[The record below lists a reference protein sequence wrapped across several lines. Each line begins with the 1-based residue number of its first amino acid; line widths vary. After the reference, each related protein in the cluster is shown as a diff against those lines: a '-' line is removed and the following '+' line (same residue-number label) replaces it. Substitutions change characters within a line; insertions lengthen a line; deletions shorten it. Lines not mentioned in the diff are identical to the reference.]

1 MAVDDEFP
9 LSTAILTSDRGRE
22 AVVKIGSRADRALQ
36 TDRNEIAEPRG
47 SATRPSQLEINVIGA
62 PSSSDRTHPELTE
75 VLGECRRAFLSVAL
89 FSGMVNLLMLAGPL
103 YMLQVYDRV
112 LTSRSISTLV
122 ALSVLLI
129 FAYSFQAGFEVLR
142 SRLTVRIASLFD
154 LRLGALLYEAVI
166 KLANRNQTSAE
177 VHQPLRDVDQ
187 IRTFL
192 TGTAPIAIVDL
203 PWVPIFLAV
212 CFLIHPVLGMTALLG
227 AAVLTSLT
235 LLTQRL
241 TRAAT
246 LAVAQSSGARATA
259 SEAVRRGSETIAA
272 MGMSQA
278 LAQRWR
284 RTNNRYL
291 AASTLVSDV
300 VGSYGGISK
309 VIRLMLQSVMLGVGS
324 YLVIQEEMNAGA
336 MFAASLMMGRAL
348 APIDIVITNW
358 RSLAGAR
365 QSLARLSD
373 ALRQLPLPQPH
384 TDLPSPTRSLEV
396 EDVAVAAPNKDAA
409 IVANIRFGLA
419 AGEALAVIG
428 PSGSGKSSLV
438 RTLIGVWPAARG
450 EIRLDGAA
458 FDQWGEAALGQHIG
472 YVSQQ
477 VEFFDGTI
485 AANIARMSLA
495 PDSEA
500 VLAAGRAAG
509 AHDMILRLPGGYDC
523 RIGEAGTV
531 LSGGQRQRIAL
542 ARALYRNPFLL
553 VLDEPNANL
562 DSEGERA
569 LQSALREIK
578 ARGAIAIIVSHRP
591 AVLEQCD
598 KVLVLSNGAQ
608 QAFGPRDAII
618 RRTVERTQLPPV
630 PTNVALLHETKVEVG
645 S

>member
-1 MAVDDEFP
+1 VNRPDDV
-9 LSTAILTSDRGRE
+9 AIKPFAASE
-22 AVVKIGSRADRALQ
+22 RARF
-36 TDRNEIAEPRG
+36 
-47 SATRPSQLEINVIGA
+47 SQLEINVIGA
-62 PSSSDRTHPELTE
+62 SSSSDQSHPELAA

-112 LTSRSISTLV
+112 LSSRSVPTLV
-122 ALSVLLI
+122 ALSVFLVI
-129 FAYSFQAGFEVLR
+129 AYSFQGGFEVLR
-142 SRLTVRIASLFD
+142 SRLTVRIASLLD

-166 KLANRNQTSAE
+166 KLANRNHTSAE
-177 VHQPLRDVDQ
+177 VHQPLRDLDQ

-212 CFLIHPVLGMTALLG
+212 CFVIHPWLGMTALAG
-227 AAVLTSLT
+227 AVILTTLT

-241 TRAAT
+241 TRGAT
-246 LAVAQSSGARATA
+246 LAVAQSAGARATA
-259 SEAVRRGSETIAA
+259 SEAVRRGSETIAS
-272 MGMSQA
+272 MGMSHA

-284 RTNNRYL
+284 KTNDRYL

-300 VGSYGGISK
+300 VGSYGSLSR
-309 VIRLMLQSVMLGVGS
+309 VIRLMLQSAMLGVGS

-348 APIDIVITNW
+348 APIDVVIANW
-358 RSLAGAR
+358 RSLANAR
-365 QSLARLSD
+365 QSLARLSG
-373 ALRQLPLPQPH
+373 ALLQLPSRQSH
-384 TDLPSPTRSLEV
+384 TDLPRPTRALDV
-396 EDVAVAAPNKDAA
+396 ENIVVAAPNNNAA
-409 IVANIRFGLA
+409 IVANIRFGLV

-428 PSGSGKSSLV
+428 PSGTGKSSLV

-458 FDQWGEAALGQHIG
+458 FDQWGEPALGQHVG
-472 YVSQQ
+472 YVAQH

-485 AANIARMSLA
+485 AENIARMSLT

-500 VLAAGRAAG
+500 VLAAGRLAG

-531 LSGGQRQRIAL
+531 LSAGQRQRIAL
-542 ARALYRNPFLL
+542 ARALYGNPFLV

-562 DSEGERA
+562 DSEGEFA
-569 LQSALREIK
+569 LQSALHQIK

-598 KVLVLSNGAQ
+598 KVLVLSNGVQ

-618 RRTVERTQLPPV
+618 RKTTERTQRPATA
-630 PTNVALLHETKVEVG
+630 TNVALLHETKVGVG

>member
-1 MAVDDEFP
+1 M
-9 LSTAILTSDRGRE
+9 TGT
-22 AVVKIGSRADRALQ
+22 
-36 TDRNEIAEPRG
+36 
-47 SATRPSQLEINVIGA
+47 
-62 PSSSDRTHPELTE
+62 SSSPAKTHPELAS

-112 LTSRSISTLV
+112 LSSRSVPTLV
-122 ALSVLLI
+122 ALSILLI
-129 FAYSFQAGFEVLR
+129 AAYSFQGAFEVLR
-142 SRLTVRIASLFD
+142 SQLAVRIASLLD
-154 LRLGALLYEAVI
+154 LRLGALLYEAII
-166 KLANRNQTSAE
+166 KLANRNRTSAE
-177 VHQPLRDVDQ
+177 VHQPLRDLDQ
-187 IRTFL
+187 IRSFL
-192 TGTAPIAIVDL
+192 TSTAPIAIVDL
-203 PWVPIFLAV
+203 PWVPVFLAI
-212 CFLIHPVLGMTALLG
+212 CFVIHPVLGMTALAG
-227 AAVLTSLT
+227 AIILTTLT
-235 LLTQRL
+235 LVTQRL
-241 TRAAT
+241 SRAAT
-246 LAVAQSSGARATA
+246 LAVAQTSGPRATA
-259 SEAVRRGSETIAA
+259 SEAVRRGSETIAS
-272 MGMSQA
+272 MGMTQA

-284 RTNNRYL
+284 VTNERYL
-291 AASTLVSDV
+291 TASTLVSDV
-300 VGSYGGISK
+300 IGTYGGVSK
-309 VIRLMLQSVMLGVGS
+309 VIRLMLQSAMLGVGS
-324 YLVIQEEMNAGA
+324 YLVIQEELNPGA

-348 APIDIVITNW
+348 APIDIVIANW
-358 RSLAGAR
+358 RSLAGVR
-365 QSLARLSD
+365 QSLTRLSE
-373 ALRQLPLPQPH
+373 ALRQLPPPQSH
-384 TDLPSPTRSLEV
+384 TDLPAPTRALDI
-396 EDVAVAAPNKDAA
+396 EDVVVAAPCKDAA
-409 IVANIRFGLA
+409 IVANIRFRLA

-438 RTLIGVWPAARG
+438 RTLIGVWPAAGG

-485 AANIARMSLA
+485 AENIARMSLA

-523 RIGEAGTV
+523 KIGEGGTV

-569 LQSALREIK
+569 LQNALREIK

-598 KVLVLSNGAQ
+598 KILLLGNGVQ
-608 QAFGPRDAII
+608 QAFGPRDAVI
-618 RRTVERTQLPPV
+618 RKPIEISQRPAAAA
-630 PTNVALLHETKVEVG
+630 NIALLHEAKAGAG